1 MTSDLL
7 WLANIE
13 QRRVRHSIPL
23 LERWCLPECF
33 EPALAESLQD
43 TTFTS

>member
-1 MTSDLL
+1 MTCDLL

-13 QRRVRHSIPL
+13 QRRIRHGIPL
-23 LERWCLPECF
+23 LESWCLPERF